1 MTINPIISK
10 LGINYSEEVKL
21 KIAVGSTQA
30 LPVIVTNNRTGEIT

>member
-10 LGINYSEEVKL
+10 LGINHSEEAKL
-21 KIAVGSTQA
+21 KIAVGSTQP